1 MNILILLFIGVFS
14 MLIYIFEFGV
24 VWLIL
29 LGLSAL
35 GLVT

>member
-1 MNILILLFIGVFS
+1 MFVLFMFVIS
-14 MLIYIFEFGV
+14 MLVYIFEFGV